1 MKFDN
6 SAKEMANTVIHLYKK
21 LDEHIDSYKL
31 FSVLFYS
38 DIESLK
44 IYKKPLIQDNYSLMP
59 SYPGPHFIF
68 VKNLIEWNGKGY
80 DENIDN
86 FLLTNMDVEGKYY
99 ISNEQYD
106 IYDILYKVI
115 YKMKDKSGINSIKK
129 IRDNLSFLGFKKDDI
144 KPLNMNIDFFNAYSC
159 IEEKIYINNN
169 VEKPEQLTNELSK
182 KRL

>member
-68 VKNLIEWNGKGY
+68 VKNLIEWAGKRY
-80 DENIDN
+80 DDNIDN
-86 FLLTNMDVEGKYY
+86 FLLTNMDIKGEYY
-99 ISNEQYD
+99 ISNQQYD

-115 YKMKDKSGINSIKK
+115 YKMKGESGIDTIKK
-129 IRDNLSFLGFKKDDI
+129 IRNNLTLLGFEGNDI
-144 KPLNMNIDFFNAYSC
+144 KPLNMNVDFFNAYSC

>member
-6 SAKEMANTVIHLYKK
+6 SAKEIANTVIHIYKK

-44 IYKKPLIQDNYSLMP
+44 IYKKPLIQDNYALMP
-59 SYPGPHFIF
+59 GYPGPHFIF
-68 VKNLIEWNGKGY
+68 VKNLIEWSGKRY
-80 DENIDN
+80 DENINN
-86 FLLTNMDVEGKYY
+86 FLLTNMDVEGKYF
-99 ISNEQYD
+99 ISNEQYG

-115 YKMKDKSGINSIKK
+115 YKMKEQSGINSIRK
-129 IRDNLSFLGFKKDDI
+129 IRNNLILLGFNENDI
-144 KPLNMNIDFFNAYSC
+144 NPFNMDIEFFNAYSC
-159 IEEKIYINNN
+159 IEEKMHINKNIN
-169 VEKPEQLTNELSK
+169 GAEQLTNELSK